1 VPAGT
6 FMAEPFGAGLFFVC
20 PWDYPHHW
28 FGKRFLHSRGGGE
41 KRAKIAQVG
50 MGSTIFHHET

>member
-1 VPAGT
+1 
-6 FMAEPFGAGLFFVC
+6 MAEPFGAGLFFVC